1 MQLTYPVN
9 PVIGVHGQRIENWPS
24 AIATGLASAAIVNVG
39 VVVVFDTAAGR
50 DPKSVRAPATTG
62 EVTTLT
68 GVAGIT
74 LWDHTYP
81 EPPYRVGASLPVM
94 RKGRIAIVAAT
105 ALVAHTNPF
114 VRFAVVGAGTI
125 LGELRNDADAGNAVA
140 APYLNVIV
148 GAAAGGVAIVEIN
161 L

>member
-1 MQLTYPVN
+1 MQLTYPY
-9 PVIGVHGQRIENWPS
+9 PEPIGVHGQRIENWPS
-24 AIATGLASAAIVNVG
+24 AIATGLASAAVVNVG

-50 DPKSVRAPATTG
+50 DPHSVRAPATTG
-62 EVTTLT
+62 EVTTT
-68 GVAGIT
+68 IGVAGIT

-94 RKGRIAIVAAT
+94 RKGRIAIVSAT
-105 ALVAHTNPF
+105 ALTAHTVPF
-114 VRFAVVGAGTI
+114 VRFAVVGAGTL
-125 LGELRNDADAGNAVA
+125 LGELRGDSDAGNAVA